1 MRPDRDVAT
10 THVGR
15 KPVAPLPEESEMGA
29 AFLEALARRVAKRP
43 SGIITLP
50 TGIVERRRARA
61 GNPRDR
67 AHPAGG
73 RSPMMRCPCC
83 DGSGEIELASPVP
96 LTPME
101 FRVWDAVRRSV
112 HTP

>member
-50 TGIVERRRARA
+50 TGIVDAAELAPVIRAIERTRQ
-61 GNPRDR
+61 
-67 AHPAGG
+67 AGG
-73 RSPMMRCPCC
+73 RR
-83 DGSGEIELASPVP
+83 
-96 LTPME
+96 
-101 FRVWDAVRRSV
+101 
-112 HTP
+112 